1 MLEAALNK
9 LTEVDSALLDLL
21 QGLPQFLLLLQLFLQ
36 VYELTFQ
43 LPLLLVKVVLVLSL
57 LGLQLGL
64 MMHLHFK
71 LLTGKSLLM
80 RFNSFLF
87 LLDQEVN
94 SDLLGSLYGFQVV
107 LIFVPQILQLPLML
121 SLKLSKPHA
130 LLSDLLLHAF
140 NFFAFLLLEESFFL
154 WDELLAWDERHE
166 GCLACKSETTSKAAT

>member
-1 MLEAALNK
+1 M
-9 LTEVDSALLDLL
+9 
-21 QGLPQFLLLLQLFLQ
+21 
-36 VYELTFQ
+36 YELSLQ

-57 LGLQLGL
+57 LGLELGL

-80 RFNSFLF
+80 SFNSLLF

-94 SDLLGSLYGFQVV
+94 SDFLGSLNGFQVV
-107 LIFVPQILQLPLML
+107 LVFVPQILQLSLML
-121 SLKLSKPHA
+121 SFKLSKPHA

-154 WDELLAWDERHE
+154 WDELLTWDERHE
-166 GCLACKSETTSKAAT
+166 RCLACKGKTSSEAAT